1 MPRLKGVFTRA
12 WLNPKGSSN
21 SYVATNLEEYGT
33 EFILADCGRSVTL
46 HGGTDR
52 AMVRKLVKVRK
63 ALDCLIDDI
72 EARL

>member
-1 MPRLKGVFTRA
+1 MPRLKGQFTRE

-52 AMVRKLVKVRK
+52 AMIRKLVKVRK
-63 ALDCLIDDI
+63 ALDQLIEGI
-72 EARL
+72 ETRL